1 MKRITLLLLMAGS
14 LASCQS
20 ASSKTPNGTSQE
32 TIKHHGYTTTYDRKL
47 HYPVL
52 VEWWETK
59 ARCGCDNPIPRKDQ
73 FAPDPLDVNNTDLE
87 KGYVQIN
94 KDQKEAGKKGYDRGH
109 MCPAADNECLGE
121 QALTE
126 CFYFSN
132 MAPQTHSLNAGDW
145 KTLETRTRDL
155 SAGNDK
161 HNIPPYDS
169 IHVWCGSIGI
179 AQTDGIINVPAK
191 CWKVIYIKSTK
202 TYEAYIFDNSFD
214 KPAGLDHWKVS
225 VSDVEKITGY
235 RFK

>member
-1 MKRITLLLLMAGS
+1 MKRITLLLLIAGS

-109 MCPAADNECLGE
+109 LCPAADNECLGE

-132 MAPQTHSLNAGDW
+132 MMPQTHSLNAGDW
-145 KTLETRTRDL
+145 KKLETLCRNLTIQD
-155 SAGNDK
+155 
-161 HNIPPYDS
+161 DS
-169 IHVWCGSIGI
+169 IHVWCGGIGVS
-179 AQTDGIINVPAK
+179 QTDGIINVPAQ
-191 CWKVIYIKSTK
+191 CWKVIYIKKTN
-202 TYEAYIFDNSFD
+202 TYEAYLFNNTFD
-214 KPAGLDHWKVS
+214 PPQGLDHWKV
-225 VSDVEKITGY
+225 DIKIINKLTGY
-235 RFK
+235 QFK